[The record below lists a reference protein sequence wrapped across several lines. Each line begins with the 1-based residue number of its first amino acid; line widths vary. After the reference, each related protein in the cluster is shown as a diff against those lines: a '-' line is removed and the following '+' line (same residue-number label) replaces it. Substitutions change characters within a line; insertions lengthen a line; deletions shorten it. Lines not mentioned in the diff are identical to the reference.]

1 MKLLMRKPVTETRI
15 IKRVDYFEFRE
26 LIDKFKGKVKVNSHA
41 YFRLSKMQRKVYK
54 DEALIEMITEEKPAF
69 IGIQKNQNYALFFS
83 TKKGYLRII
92 LKITNQYLELI
103 TFYITDHV
111 PRI

>member
-1 MKLLMRKPVTETRI
+1 MAETRI
-15 IKRVDYFEFRE
+15 IKEVSFSEYLEF
-26 LIDKFKGKVKVNSHA
+26 LDKYKDKIKINSHA
-41 YFRLSKMQRKVYK
+41 YFRLSEMQRKVYK
-54 DEALIEMITEEKPAF
+54 DEALIKMLTEEKPAF